1 MVIWENLISFEFPYH
16 YIKPQSNLAICHKLE
31 GFYQIPFSLTF
42 LSLSYKGIKIN
53 KEFHSFID
61 LWLHFDLCEN
71 ESYSIFVAKGGFFSH
86 TKIYLK
92 CVIKCSLILTH

>member
-16 YIKPQSNLAICHKLE
+16 YVKPQSNLAICHKLE

-53 KEFHSFID
+53 KKNFTV
-61 LWLHFDLCEN
+61 LL
-71 ESYSIFVAKGGFFSH
+71 
-86 TKIYLK
+86 IYD
-92 CVIKCSLILTH
+92 CILTYVKMRVIAFL